1 MALYVPDNEPVY
13 LTFTD
18 RDGLNKQVRIT
29 RVRSG
34 PRKGHLGIKAP
45 PCVKIVSKSLAK
57 RRANRLQS
65 P

>member
-1 MALYVPDNEPVY
+1 MALYVPENEPVY

-18 RDGLNKQVRIT
+18 AAGLNKQVRIS

-45 PCVKIVSKSLAK
+45 PCVKIVSKRLADK
-57 RRANRLQS
+57 RKNRLES
-65 P
+65 